1 MFEEN
6 NFTQTVNFK
15 TRAKNVLDL
24 VFIRNCSPTVAK
36 DHTFDALFDVL
47 HQKAVSISFDL
58 ATYETKRPIKKYFSF
73 SRADFDSIG
82 AKILNHPLEFTCFS
96 DINNM
101 CLEFYEY
108 VDKMLLEFVPQ
119 RNFHTQGLP
128 PWITPET
135 FNLMIRMHT
144 KSNC

>member
-15 TRAKNVLDL
+15 TRTENVLDL
-24 VFIRNCSPTVAK
+24 VFIRNRIPIVAK
-36 DHTFDALFDVL
+36 DHTFDSLFDVP
-47 HQKAVSISFDL
+47 HHKAVSISFDL
-58 ATYETKRPIKKYFSF
+58 TTYETKHPIKKYFSF

-82 AKILNHPLEFTCFS
+82 TKILNHPLEFTFFS
-96 DINNM
+96 NINNM
-101 CLEFYEY
+101 CLEFYKY

-119 RNFHTQGLP
+119 RTFHRQGLP

-135 FNLMIRMHT
+135 FNLMIRKHT
-144 KSNC
+144 KSNY